1 MEPLGKLHT
10 YQHSNQRSARRKRK
24 RARNWKC
31 IQKNNERKL
40 PYLVNEIDVK
50 VQEAQRVPKKM
61 DLKRAT
67 PRHILIKMPRVK
79 DEES

>member
-24 RARNWKC
+24 RAGNWKC

-40 PYLVNEIDVK
+40 PYLVKDIGMQ
-50 VQEAQRVPKKM
+50 VQEAQSPKQDGHKE
-61 DLKRAT
+61 DHTKAHRN
-67 PRHILIKMPRVK
+67 
-79 DEES
+79 